1 MPDADPQDPQTP
13 TGYFTKAD
21 LDAAIR
27 EAKEKARSEERDKLY
42 ARQAQAYPGFGEYQ
56 ANTTRVIPVIALRRT
71 ISVSSGKL

>member
-27 EAKEKARSEERDKLY
+27 EAKEKARSEERDKL
-42 ARQAQAYPGFGEYQ
+42 
-56 ANTTRVIPVIALRRT
+56 
-71 ISVSSGKL
+71 